1 MFNKNT
7 KVSSAGLCKSKEV
20 QAQGT
25 IEYLIIV
32 AIVIVI
38 ALIVVGILLQ
48 LMGQGSGVNET
59 SSKIAWQSAQPWG
72 IIEWNVDTDGNLQ
85 LILQNNSAYTM
96 DLVKVS
102 VGQGT
107 DWNTGLTGIPA
118 NSTQSVTIV
127 STGVSSGN
135 QYSFAKGSIYID
147 YNTPN
152 ITEKRQ
158 SGVADIVGTA
168 AQ

>member
-1 MFNKNT
+1 MFDIT
-7 KVSSAGLCKSKEV
+7 KKDN
-20 QAQGT
+20 AQGT

-72 IIEWNVDTDGNLQ
+72 IIEWNVDSNENLE

-96 DLVKVS
+96 DLVEVS
-102 VGQGT
+102 VGHGT
-107 DWNTGLTGIPA
+107 DWNTGVTGIAA
-118 NSTQSVTIV
+118 NTTQSVTIV
-127 STGVSSGN
+127 STGVSSGSN
-135 QYSFAKGSIYID
+135 YSFAKNNIYID

-152 ITEKRQ
+152 ISDKRQ
-158 SGVADIVGTA
+158 SGAADIIGTA
-168 AQ
+168 Q